1 MSHTLGHF
9 SPAFPDPFPP
19 ILCVKNAA
27 ALRIHT
33 REVAPFRGPRVSNH
47 TCAVRQACCVTIST
61 RCSLPLDVY
70 SSVVT
75 AIPRGPCLARSQHPM
90 SDTGDEMEYIPM
102 GKFGSF
108 MVTERQSGKAAQVD
122 SEKQEARS
130 EKQEARS
137 RSFVRSFVLFVSF
150 VFTIHQ
156 RQWRSGAV
164 SAGWAG
170 RC

>member
-1 MSHTLGHF
+1 
-9 SPAFPDPFPP
+9 
-19 ILCVKNAA
+19 
-27 ALRIHT
+27 
-33 REVAPFRGPRVSNH
+33 
-47 TCAVRQACCVTIST
+47 
-61 RCSLPLDVY
+61 
-70 SSVVT
+70 
-75 AIPRGPCLARSQHPM
+75 M

-137 RSFVRSFVLFVSF
+137 RSFVRSCFSYLLHSPF
-150 VFTIHQ
+150 ING
-156 RQWRSGAV
+156 SGALL
-164 SAGWAG
+164 AGWAG